1 MTETR
6 GERQNDP
13 GNIDRTSIA
22 WLGMARDQT
31 DPRFV
36 GFTEPIY
43 GIRAI
48 GKILLSYQRI
58 HGCGTIAKLI
68 SRWAPQSENNTKAYI
83 AAVSLESGI
92 NPDQPIDLTDAATLA
107 KIITAIIHHENGE
120 VIYSA
125 DLIAQAAGMALA

>member
-22 WLGMARDQT
+22 WLGMSSDQT

-36 GFTEPIY
+36 GFTDPIY

-83 AAVSLESGI
+83 AAVSLQSGI
-92 NPDQPIDLTDAATLA
+92 NPDQPVDLTDLATLA